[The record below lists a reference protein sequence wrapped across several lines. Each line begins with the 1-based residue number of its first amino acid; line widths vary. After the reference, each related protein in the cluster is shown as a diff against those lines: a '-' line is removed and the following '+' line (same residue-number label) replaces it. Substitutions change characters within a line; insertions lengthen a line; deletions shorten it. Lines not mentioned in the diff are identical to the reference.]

1 MDKSNID
8 RNTLF
13 SLNSKIVLV
22 TGATGQLGFTMCKSL
37 IDFGARVIGVDI
49 ELNKSNMMQ
58 QKQSSI
64 NYFKLDITN
73 KDSVDKVFKKL
84 YQKYDGIDILINNAG
99 VSTFEPFENRTDS
112 EFSSVTNVNLNGTFN
127 CIQNYAKNQPQHC
140 LQGNII
146 NIASIY
152 GIVSPDYRIYQKGDR
167 KNSEIY
173 GATKAGVIQMTK
185 YFAVHLAQH
194 GIRVNSISP
203 GGIYNPENPQSE
215 HFINE
220 YSKRNPMNRMA
231 NSEEILGA
239 VLYLAS
245 DASSYVT
252 GHNLVVD
259 GGMSCW

>member
-1 MDKSNID
+1 MKKSNTE
-8 RNTLF
+8 RNEFFKLDKKT
-13 SLNSKIVLV
+13 VLV
-22 TGATGQLGFTMCKSL
+22 TGATGQLGRTMCRTL
-37 IDFGARVIGVDI
+37 NEFGAFVIGVDI
-49 ELNKSNMMQ
+49 KLNKEKML
-58 QKQSSI
+58 QKGTIS
-64 NYFKLDITN
+64 YLKLDITS
-73 KDSVDKVFKKL
+73 KDSVEDAFNNL
-84 YQKYDGIDILINNAG
+84 YQKYDSIDVLINNAG

-203 GGIYNPENPQSE
+203 GGIYNPENPQDD
-215 HFINE
+215 HFILE
-220 YSKRNPMNRMA
+220 YLKRVPMGRMA
-231 NSEEILGA
+231 NAEEIVGA
-239 VLYLAS
+239 ILFLS
-245 DASSYVT
+245 SSASSYVT